1 MTPKSER
8 IVFSSMIEAYMKGL
22 GDLVTP
28 RTLAELKQAGLNF
41 EKLPPAFP
49 EQQMLQFLEIFH
61 RNAWPHLQLS
71 ERQRLLGH
79 HAIKGWQNTLLG
91 AAASAVMKLM
101 GPARTLPRITRNFK
115 TTNNFS
121 EATFELVGEKEA
133 LVTVNDVQGM
143 VTYWQGIFEAGLA
156 IVADGGKVTIDRQL
170 PGPDA
175 TFRLT
180 WK

>member
-1 MTPKSER
+1 
-8 IVFSSMIEAYMKGL
+8 
-22 GDLVTP
+22 
-28 RTLAELKQAGLNF
+28 
-41 EKLPPAFP
+41 
-49 EQQMLQFLEIFH
+49 
-61 RNAWPHLQLS
+61 
-71 ERQRLLGH
+71 
-79 HAIKGWQNTLLG
+79 
-91 AAASAVMKLM
+91 
-101 GPARTLPRITRNFK
+101 
-115 TTNNFS
+115 
-121 EATFELVGEKEA
+121 VGEKEA